1 MDILAKNIAQ
11 LNETLVSQVP
21 VEILQAFQR
30 SILDLEEKQT
40 GSKSI
45 NTGEKFP
52 DFQLTNY
59 DGKIFGLQDLLKGKL
74 VIAFLRGSWCPYCN
88 LEMQALQNELHQ
100 FETKGANLVIITPQP
115 ANINSEWQQQQKTGF
130 QILSDKDNLLA
141 KKLGI
146 DFELQDFVVPHYKAM
161 GIDLLQINQTDQYVL
176 PIPVVYVLDD
186 DAVVTYKSLN
196 PDYMKRV
203 NIEELLDQL

>member
-11 LNETLVSQVP
+11 LNETLASQVP

-30 SILDLEEKQT
+30 SILDLEENQT

-100 FETKGANLVIITPQP
+100 FETKGANLVIITPQA
-115 ANINSEWQQQQKTGF
+115 ANINSEWQQQQNTGF

-161 GIDLLQINQTDQYVL
+161 GIDLLQINQTDQYAL
-176 PIPVVYVLDD
+176 PIPAVYVLDS
-186 DAVVTYKSLN
+186 DAVVTYRSLN